1 MRMKRNDLILIAI
14 VLIIG
19 AGALLLIFNNKEAGS
34 KVSVQMNGEEIITF
48 DLDKDITYTIEG
60 DNGAWNTFTIK
71 DGYVDMID
79 ASCPDKVCV
88 EHKSIHHNHETIIC
102 LPNQVVLEIIGG
114 EESLIDSIAN

>member
-34 KVSVQMNGEEIITF
+34 KVSVQMNGKEIITF

>member
-1 MRMKRNDLILIAI
+1 MKKNDLILIAI
-14 VLIIG
+14 VLLIG
-19 AGALLLIFNNKEAGS
+19 IALLLLIFNNNETGS
-34 KVSVQMNGEEIITF
+34 KVSVQMNGKEIITF

-60 DNGAWNTFTIK
+60 DNGALNTFTIK

-114 EESLIDSIAN
+114 EESSIDSIAN